1 MLKTHKKK
9 MLKIKGNNSLM
20 IKMHKIKWDVF
31 VGAFLVGIEV
41 GKKRDKTTA
50 KLVEERM
57 EGSVWCNMD
66 ISPLPRVMDFIDI
79 LVTKKKKNNNNNN
92 YGAEAVV
99 TSDQ

>member
-1 MLKTHKKK
+1 MGCLC
-9 MLKIKGNNSLM
+9 
-20 IKMHKIKWDVF
+20 WC
-31 VGAFLVGIEV
+31 AFLVGIEV
-41 GKKRDKTTA
+41 GKTRDKTRA

-57 EGSVWCNMD
+57 GGSVWCNMD

-79 LVTKKKKNNNNNN
+79 LVTKNIYIYIYNNN